1 MKKKNLFVLILFFAG
16 CAEKEVHALSNS
28 NLPSN
33 QLDGVHLG
41 DKFDDIFNKN
51 NIIVQNY
58 KDISNVKDCEKSK
71 NLIINDNQTNIDV
84 DERGM
89 VTAINTTN
97 PNAIDAN
104 GISVGE
110 NEKQLFKLKNITKT
124 KKWMRKKEVVI
135 MNIKFSRSTLI
146 FIIFTLQITKVK

>member
-16 CAEKEVHALSNS
+16 SAGKEVHALSNS
-28 NLPSN
+28 NLAFN
-33 QLDGVHLG
+33 QLDGIHLG
-41 DKFDDIFNKN
+41 DKFDDVFKKNKNKN

-71 NLIINDNQTNIDV
+71 NLIINDNQTNVDV
-84 DERGM
+84 DKRGV

-97 PNAIDAN
+97 PNTIDVN

-110 NEKQLFKLKNITKT
+110 NEKKLFKLKNITKT
-124 KKWMRKKEVVI
+124 KKMDAEE
-135 MNIKFSRSTLI
+135 
-146 FIIFTLQITKVK
+146 

>member
-16 CAEKEVHALSNS
+16 SAGKEVHALSNS
-28 NLPSN
+28 NLAFN
-33 QLDGVHLG
+33 QLDGIHLG
-41 DKFDDIFNKN
+41 DKFDDVFKKNKN

-71 NLIINDNQTNIDV
+71 NLIINDNQTNVDV
-84 DERGM
+84 DKRGV

-97 PNAIDAN
+97 HNTIDVN

-110 NEKQLFKLKNITKT
+110 NEKNYL
-124 KKWMRKKEVVI
+124 
-135 MNIKFSRSTLI
+135 S
-146 FIIFTLQITKVK
+146 

>member
-1 MKKKNLFVLILFFAG
+1 M
-16 CAEKEVHALSNS
+16 
-28 NLPSN
+28 
-33 QLDGVHLG
+33 
-41 DKFDDIFNKN
+41 
-51 NIIVQNY
+51 QNY

-146 FIIFTLQITKVK
+146 FIIFTMQITKVK

>member
-71 NLIINDNQTNIDV
+71 NLIIKDNQTNIDV

>member
-1 MKKKNLFVLILFFAG
+1 MKKKSLFVLILFFAG

-71 NLIINDNQTNIDV
+71 NLIIKDNKTNIDV

-104 GISVGE
+104 GISVRE

-135 MNIKFSRSTLI
+135 MNLKFSRSTLI